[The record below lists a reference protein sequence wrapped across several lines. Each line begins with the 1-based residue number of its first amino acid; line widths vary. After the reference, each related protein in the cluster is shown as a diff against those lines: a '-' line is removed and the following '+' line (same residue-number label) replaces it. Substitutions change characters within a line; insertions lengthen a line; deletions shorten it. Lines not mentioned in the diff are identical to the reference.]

1 MATATINVAMKMLL
15 AILRQLLAH
24 AFGKLFHALELV
36 NYILG
41 QQTLVY
47 ALKALWR
54 PSEVEGWLSVHACPR
69 GRCVSGP
76 ELVRGASC

>member
-47 ALKALWR
+47 AG
-54 PSEVEGWLSVHACPR
+54 EVIRYRSAKF
-69 GRCVSGP
+69 
-76 ELVRGASC
+76 